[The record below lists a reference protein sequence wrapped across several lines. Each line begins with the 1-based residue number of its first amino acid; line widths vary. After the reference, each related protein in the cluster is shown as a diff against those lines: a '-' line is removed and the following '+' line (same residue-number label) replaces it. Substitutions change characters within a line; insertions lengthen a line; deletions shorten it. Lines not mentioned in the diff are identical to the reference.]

1 MRLRSEDT
9 CSMQLFEPYRLI
21 MGAVKMR
28 YLMMFVAVLVTVLF
42 CGCQFIDEPI
52 AFTPM
57 PVMSTPASG
66 TAVTAD
72 DAAMTMERRF
82 GGSEAQADK
91 AVESALIM
99 SEKYKEL
106 SLETEKLRQDNSTL
120 KVENDDL
127 SRQIAALEAE
137 LETTRNE
144 LSEANEFLQQMHA
157 ELGKWKSDVLGY
169 RDEMRRAQVAEL
181 EALKKILKILGA
193 EFVEAPKE
201 GRMAKEG

>member
-1 MRLRSEDT
+1 MRLWSEDT
-9 CSMQLFEPYRLI
+9 CSVQLFEPYRLI
-21 MGAVKMR
+21 MGAAKMR
-28 YLMMFVAVLVTVLF
+28 YLMMFVAVLVMVLF

-52 AFTPM
+52 ELMQMQRMGTP
-57 PVMSTPASG
+57 SG
-66 TAVTAD
+66 TIASD
-72 DAAMTMERRF
+72 DAARTMERRF

-91 AVESALIM
+91 TVESTLIM

-106 SLETEKLRQDNSTL
+106 SLETEKLRQVNSTL
-120 KVENDDL
+120 KVENDNL
-127 SRQIAALEAE
+127 SRQIAVLEAE

-144 LSEANEFLQQMHA
+144 LSEASEFLQQMHA

-201 GRMAKEG
+201 SQVAKEG

>member
-1 MRLRSEDT
+1 
-9 CSMQLFEPYRLI
+9 

-52 AFTPM
+52 ELMQMQRMGTPSNTM
-57 PVMSTPASG
+57 ATS
-66 TAVTAD
+66 AD
-72 DAAMTMERRF
+72 DAARTMERRF

-91 AVESALIM
+91 AVESTLIM

-127 SRQIAALEAE
+127 ARQIAALEAE

-201 GRMAKEG
+201 SQMAREG